1 MNMKKGFTL
10 IEIMIVVAIIAILAS
25 IAIPNFIA
33 YRQTSQENACKAN
46 MKAINNAC
54 EAYVVKHGSATT
66 TLSDLTDTS
75 KGAFLKKTPVC
86 PYDKSKE
93 YTITQDTTT
102 KAFIITCGGH
112 DATAHNVNE
121 TTTTT
126 TK

>member
-54 EAYVVKHGSATT
+54 EAYVVKNGKAPTT
-66 TLSDLTDTS
+66 IGNLTDTTL
-75 KGAFLKKTPVC
+75 GAFLKKAPVC
-86 PYDKSKE
+86 PYGGSYSFEQDS
-93 YTITQDTTT
+93 TTQ
-102 KAFIITCGGH
+102 AFKITCSKDGDGH
-112 DATAHNVNE
+112 SVNE
-121 TTTTT
+121 ED
-126 TK
+126 